1 MWQKQDDTAK
11 ETLGVSR
18 RTNIARLNV
27 FLLAAFMAMCANLS
41 SALAVI
47 KIADRDAGIGYYG
60 PLDYRLG
67 EREVLSTIFP
77 GADELGEISG
87 APPAAPVYQDGEL
100 VGKKIVTKPFCRD

>member
-47 KIADRDAGIGYYG
+47 KIADRDAPTEQPCRFPTCEGKVNMSFSTPHIGDPWHHAG
-60 PLDYRLG
+60 KKVDEGFKDKLRDIKSRHKH
-67 EREVLSTIFP
+67 STIN
-77 GADELGEISG
+77 
-87 APPAAPVYQDGEL
+87 V
-100 VGKKIVTKPFCRD
+100 